1 MSRKRSRKAWKGK
14 KMNRLVLSN
23 IARFIALVL
32 IQVLIMNRINF
43 YGFLNPYVYILFI
56 MLLPFET
63 PGWLILL
70 LSFVTGITIDLFG
83 GTLGL
88 HAASSVFAGFMRPMI
103 IKFVGEK
110 PEYDITTQPKLQQM
124 GLKWFIAYA
133 LLMIFAHHLFLNIL
147 DVFSFNEFWQTLLRV
162 IVSTL
167 FTFLFIMLFE
177 YIFTSRKEKK

>member
-1 MSRKRSRKAWKGK
+1 
-14 KMNRLVLSN
+14 MNRLVFTN
-23 IARFIALVL
+23 IVRFVTLVL
-32 IQVLIMNRINF
+32 IQVLIMNKVDF
-43 YGFLNPYVYILFI
+43 YGFLNPYVYLLFI
-56 MLLPFET
+56 LLLPFET
-63 PGWLILL
+63 PGWMLL
-70 LSFVTGITIDLFG
+70 LFAFAMGITVDLFS

-88 HAASSVFAGFMRPMI
+88 HAGSSVFAAFMRPVI

-110 PEYDITTQPKLQQM
+110 PDYDITTQPKLQQM

-133 LLMIFAHHLFLNIL
+133 LLMTFAHQLFLNIL

-177 YIFTSRKEKK
+177 YIFAPRKEKK